1 MEMLETM
8 EGSGQS
14 IRTGAWLYLDEITHR
29 VLNDYTVMLSIIR
42 RASMTVSDQR
52 AGQALDEVAIRL
64 GAASAAWQALRP
76 PSGMLP
82 RNLDESLSAVCKAI
96 SESILA
102 GRPIELSLVSD
113 PLTIGGRKCW
123 QISLIVTE
131 LILNAARH
139 AFGPFRGG
147 AILVDVR
154 ANAACI
160 QCAVIDDGE
169 ATPIISPGRGCS
181 IMDGLASELG
191 GTITRTH
198 TDHGSTVVLRVP
210 RCEAM
215 CRTG

>member
-8 EGSGQS
+8 EGSGQV

-42 RASMTVSDQR
+42 RASMAVSDQR
-52 AGQALDEVAIRL
+52 AGQALEEVAIRL

-82 RNLDESLSAVCKAI
+82 QNLDETLAAVCKAI
-96 SESILA
+96 SDSNLA
-102 GRPIELSLVSD
+102 GRQIELSLISD
-113 PLTIGGRKCW
+113 PLTIGGRRCW
-123 QISLIVTE
+123 QISLVVAE

-147 AILVDVR
+147 SIVVDVR
-154 ANAACI
+154 AHAACI
-160 QCAVIDDGE
+160 QCAVIDDGG

-198 TDHGSTVVLRVP
+198 TDRGSTVMLCVP
-210 RCEAM
+210 MVEAM
-215 CRTG
+215 SRTD